1 MDRAQEIGLFR
12 WQIVGEATDV
22 SLSARERGRL
32 VRALAEREHLAPDG
46 RWVRVGRNTLDRW
59 IRAYR
64 EGGFDGLVPAPR
76 RVANATPERLL
87 ELAVALRREQ
97 PARTAAQIHRILVEA
112 EDAAPSARTIQRHL
126 AAAGLPWK
134 GSQIARALGRFEAES
149 RNELWTGD
157 ALHGPLIDGRRVFLF
172 CFIDD
177 HSRLLVG
184 YRWAARED
192 VLNASRAL
200 RAGIAARGLP
210 KAVYVDNGS
219 PFVSGQLLRAC
230 AVLGIR
236 LIHSTPGRPEGRG
249 KIERVF
255 RTVREQLLVEL
266 EDRPPAS
273 LEDLSRI
280 FQSWVEQVYHRR
292 VHSET
297 GQTPLE
303 RFLALGPPPLPERA
317 RADRSVPLVR
327 APDGIQDGHRWD
339 ARQHLRGRPRARR
352 PPGRSRV
359 RPARAGRCRCPDR
372 WPARWAG
379 GRAEDQTSR
388 PSTRPA
394 ANAADRADRD
404 RLPRPGPEAPRP
416 GASAAD
422 RLPALAGP
430 RRRRPRRQQG
440 DDGMSIDR
448 LRAHWG
454 LSRTPFTKELATS
467 MLFASAAHQEAVARV
482 GWIIS
487 ERALGVVCGEVGAG
501 KTVAARAASRELDSS
516 RYSIIYLPN
525 PAVGARGIYTQIVT
539 ALGATPRFYRA
550 TLIPQ
555 ATDLIAAETAER
567 GKTVVLILDEA
578 HLLSAEQLEELRM
591 LTNAEMDSRA
601 TFACLLLGQPT
612 LRRKL
617 RQGVFAALD
626 QRIALRCTIDGMDRK
641 ETGDYIAHHVKL
653 AGRSDT
659 LFSDDAVALIHDASR
674 GLPRAVNNLATQTL
688 IAAYAQNK
696 SICDE
701 SSARAALA
709 EITAE

>member
-1 MDRAQEIGLFR
+1 VDRAQEIGLFR

-46 RWVRVGRNTLDRW
+46 SRVRVARNTLDRW

-76 RVANATPERLL
+76 RVANATPERRL

-97 PARTAAQIHRILVEA
+97 PARTAAQIHRIILEA
-112 EDAAPSARTIQRHL
+112 EGAGPSARTIQRHL

-157 ALHGPLIDGRRVFLF
+157 ALHGPLIDGRRMFLF

-236 LIHSTPGRPEGRG
+236 LIHSRPGRPEGRG

-255 RTVREQLLVEL
+255 RTVRQQLLVEL

-273 LEDLSRI
+273 LEDLNRI

-303 RFLALGPPPLPERA
+303 RFLAPGPPPLPYE
-317 RADRSVPLVR
+317 L
-327 APDGIQDGHRWD
+327 
-339 ARQHLRGRPRARR
+339 
-352 PPGRSRV
+352 
-359 RPARAGRCRCPDR
+359 
-372 WPARWAG
+372 
-379 GRAEDQTSR
+379 
-388 PSTRPA
+388 
-394 ANAADRADRD
+394 
-404 RLPRPGPEAPRP
+404 
-416 GASAAD
+416 
-422 RLPALAGP
+422 ALAGAF
-430 RRRRPRRQQG
+430 R
-440 DDGMSIDR
+440 
-448 LRAHWG
+448 W
-454 LSRTPFTKELATS
+454 
-467 MLFASAAHQEAVARV
+467 
-482 GWIIS
+482 S
-487 ERALGVVCGEVGAG
+487 ERRTVSKTGTVGMHGNTYEVDA
-501 KTVAARAASRELDSS
+501 D
-516 RYSIIYLPN
+516 
-525 PAVGARGIYTQIVT
+525 
-539 ALGATPRFYRA
+539 
-550 TLIPQ
+550 
-555 ATDLIAAETAER
+555 
-567 GKTVVLILDEA
+567 
-578 HLLSAEQLEELRM
+578 
-591 LTNAEMDSRA
+591 
-601 TFACLLLGQPT
+601 
-612 LRRKL
+612 
-617 RQGVFAALD
+617 
-626 QRIALRCTIDGMDRK
+626 
-641 ETGDYIAHHVKL
+641 L
-653 AGRSDT
+653 AGRQVD
-659 LFSDDAVALIHDASR
+659 LVFDPLDLADVAVQIDGRHVGLAVALQIKRHVH
-674 GLPRAVNNLATQTL
+674 PRAQPPVTPAEPTGIDYLGLVQKRHDQSLQQRIDYRHLPAPGGEDDHDD
-688 IAAYAQNK
+688 NK
-696 SICDE
+696 E
-701 SSARAALA
+701 M
-709 EITAE
+709 TG